1 MFKMQK
7 AVAKM
12 NLQRLLSVPGAGI
25 EPALPNGN
33 KIFVPTIA
41 LATVSNISRFC
52 GLDFLFTMFQI
63 N

>member
-7 AVAKM
+7 AVAKI

-41 LATVSNISRFC
+41 FATILNVLGLC
-52 GLDFLFTMFQI
+52 GLDFLFTMF
-63 N
+63 